1 MTDAAAQHP
10 WASTPRT
17 RNLEPGAVAHRPL
30 STKRRKVT
38 VKQANEPRTAYTPA
52 LWTGRLRSKVLHRIP
67 RRHWNSMVVGTKL
80 ARQEQDSA
88 SRSGSP
94 ARGTD
99 SSSTDLDTD
108 LGIGVGMGI
117 GMFQPQPTAYLPFS
131 LYPDGLHV
139 ANAGI
144 PQYTFASTPLF
155 EHFGGGHVGGSSAGN
170 DDAGVVGGR
179 SGPSPAGTFPA
190 ATNSNFHGSAS
201 ASGGP
206 AGMGAG
212 VQPVQGLG
220 PPSTVAAG
228 DSSSAATAAAALAA
242 SILASTTFRCP
253 YPYPATISASNDNPD
268 SKTNRSS
275 NSNTN
280 VNIDTC
286 HSVLTSP
293 TVLPSTTKW
302 SSHWSLTRTRSPSRK
317 LLRESSSLSSSR
329 GRLFGPLVGEK
340 VSSQTI
346 TEEFARADPV
356 YVAKT
361 MALPQTYSHYRPMQG
376 DGNCGWRVQSE
387 LHRMTGLSK
396 YVEEVTGGEP
406 SILELMT
413 EETLLLFNDIITDM
427 SERNDPM
434 PNVFAKFND
443 PQTSNCFVYHLRLL
457 ASARL
462 KGNSAQYQPYLDDT
476 VENYITKTVMPVN
489 REIDHICVVAVHD
502 ILLRPT
508 NMVLDIAY
516 LDRSEG
522 TEVNVH
528 RLPEE
533 ANGQDPSTLG
543 PIIYL
548 LYRPDHYDV
557 LYRDTQV
564 HIPPVPAVPAPVEL
578 QINRFVP
585 PTQDFEEPVAA
596 MQDTSYTMDMSA
608 LAMIPGLSS
617 STLSPPP
624 MTDPYA
630 SSPASSWVSHF
641 TPDVISTQ
649 PSPPQQQATVHP
661 LRFSKYNFPNL
672 HEMAAETNN
681 AHDPPPT
688 TNTFKNSHFNTA
700 HYNNLNFQ
708 PEMYQP
714 DAEEE
719 APSNGHSKNGGRKR
733 STEHCPGIK
742 KEK

>member
-1 MTDAAAQHP
+1 
-10 WASTPRT
+10 
-17 RNLEPGAVAHRPL
+17 
-30 STKRRKVT
+30 
-38 VKQANEPRTAYTPA
+38 
-52 LWTGRLRSKVLHRIP
+52 
-67 RRHWNSMVVGTKL
+67 
-80 ARQEQDSA
+80 
-88 SRSGSP
+88 
-94 ARGTD
+94 
-99 SSSTDLDTD
+99 
-108 LGIGVGMGI
+108 
-117 GMFQPQPTAYLPFS
+117 MFQPQPTAYLPFS

-228 DSSSAATAAAALAA
+228 DSSSGGYSSSSAGSLHPCLYNIPMPVSVPRHHLSQQRQPRLQNQPQQQQQHQRQHRHLPQRPHLSDRTTIHYKMEQPLELDQNEIAQQEAAA
-242 SILASTTFRCP
+242 
-253 YPYPATISASNDNPD
+253 
-268 SKTNRSS
+268 
-275 NSNTN
+275 
-280 VNIDTC
+280 
-286 HSVLTSP
+286 
-293 TVLPSTTKW
+293 
-302 SSHWSLTRTRSPSRK
+302 
-317 LLRESSSLSSSR
+317 REFEPQLK
-329 GRLFGPLVGEK
+329 GPLVGEK

-376 DGNCGWRVQSE
+376 DGNCGWRAIAFAYFETLVKCGNINLVQSE

>member
-1 MTDAAAQHP
+1 
-10 WASTPRT
+10 
-17 RNLEPGAVAHRPL
+17 
-30 STKRRKVT
+30 
-38 VKQANEPRTAYTPA
+38 
-52 LWTGRLRSKVLHRIP
+52 
-67 RRHWNSMVVGTKL
+67 MVVGSKL
-80 ARQEQDSA
+80 ARQEQDST

-99 SSSTDLDTD
+99 NNSCSSSSIADPSISISIGTGTGT
-108 LGIGVGMGI
+108 GIGSGSGAGSGAGIGAGIGILGLGMG
-117 GMFQPQPTAYLPFS
+117 MFQQPQPTSYLPFS
-131 LYPDGLHV
+131 LYPEGLHV
-139 ANAGI
+139 ANAGL

-155 EHFGGGHVGGSSAGN
+155 EQFVGGHVGASSAGSS
-170 DDAGVVGGR
+170 DGAVVGGR
-179 SGPSPAGTFPA
+179 SGPSPAGTFPV

-212 VQPVQGLG
+212 VQPVQPVQPVQGLG
-220 PPSTVAAG
+220 PPTTVAASDNSAG
-228 DSSSAATAAAALAA
+228 YSSSSAGSLHPGLYNIPMPVSVPRHHLSQHRQPQHQNQPPPPPPPQQQQQQQHQHQQHQHRHLPQRPLHLSDRTTIHYKMEQSLGLDQNEIAQQEAAARDFEPQL
-242 SILASTTFRCP
+242 
-253 YPYPATISASNDNPD
+253 
-268 SKTNRSS
+268 K
-275 NSNTN
+275 
-280 VNIDTC
+280 
-286 HSVLTSP
+286 
-293 TVLPSTTKW
+293 
-302 SSHWSLTRTRSPSRK
+302 
-317 LLRESSSLSSSR
+317 
-329 GRLFGPLVGEK
+329 GPLVGEK
-340 VSSQTI
+340 VSSQAI
-346 TEEFARADPV
+346 TEEYARADPV

-376 DGNCGWRVQSE
+376 DGNCGWRAIAFSYFETLVKCGNINLVQSE
-387 LHRMTGLSK
+387 LHRMTGLNK
-396 YVEEVTGGEP
+396 YVEEFTGGDP
-406 SILELMT
+406 TILELMM
-413 EETLLLFNDIITDM
+413 EATLLLFNDIIADM

-434 PNVFAKFND
+434 PNLFAKFND
-443 PQTSNCFVYHLRLL
+443 PQTSNCLVYHLRLL

-462 KGNSAQYQPYLDDT
+462 KANSAQYEPYLDDT
-476 VENYITKTVMPVN
+476 IQNYIDKTVMPVN

-528 RLPEE
+528 RFPEE

-548 LYRPDHYDV
+548 LYRPDHYDI

-564 HIPPVPAVPAPVEL
+564 HISPVPAVPAPVDL
-578 QINRFVP
+578 QINRVNEFVP
-585 PTQDFEEPVAA
+585 HNADFEEPVAA
-596 MQDTSYTMDMSA
+596 MQDASYTMDMSA
-608 LAMIPGLSS
+608 LAMIPGLS

-630 SSPASSWVSHF
+630 SSPASSWVSHHF
-641 TPDVISTQ
+641 TPEIISPPPPSQ
-649 PSPPQQQATVHP
+649 PSPPQQQATVHQ

-672 HEMAAETNN
+672 HEMATESGS
-681 AHDPPPT
+681 AHEPPFT

-719 APSNGHSKNGGRKR
+719 APSNGHSKIGGRKR

>member
-1 MTDAAAQHP
+1 
-10 WASTPRT
+10 
-17 RNLEPGAVAHRPL
+17 
-30 STKRRKVT
+30 
-38 VKQANEPRTAYTPA
+38 
-52 LWTGRLRSKVLHRIP
+52 
-67 RRHWNSMVVGTKL
+67 MVVGSKL
-80 ARQEQDSA
+80 ARQKQDSG
-88 SRSGSP
+88 SRSPSP
-94 ARGTD
+94 DRGTD
-99 SSSTDLDTD
+99 SNSTDL
-108 LGIGVGMGI
+108 GI
-117 GMFQPQPTAYLPFS
+117 GMFQPQPTPYLPFS

-139 ANAGI
+139 ANAGL

-155 EHFGGGHVGGSSAGN
+155 GGGHVGGSTAGN
-170 DDAGVVGGR
+170 NDAGVGGR
-179 SGPSPAGTFPA
+179 SGPLSAGTFPA
-190 ATNSNFHGSAS
+190 ATNRNFHAS

-220 PPSTVAAG
+220 PPTTVAASDG
-228 DSSSAATAAAALAA
+228 YSSSSAGSLHPCLFDIPMPVSIPRHHQVSQHQNRPQQRHQHQQRHLPQRPHFSDRTTIHYKMELDQNEIAQQEAAARDFEPQL
-242 SILASTTFRCP
+242 
-253 YPYPATISASNDNPD
+253 
-268 SKTNRSS
+268 K
-275 NSNTN
+275 
-280 VNIDTC
+280 
-286 HSVLTSP
+286 
-293 TVLPSTTKW
+293 
-302 SSHWSLTRTRSPSRK
+302 
-317 LLRESSSLSSSR
+317 
-329 GRLFGPLVGEK
+329 GPLVGEK
-340 VSSQTI
+340 ESSQAI
-346 TEEFARADPV
+346 TEEYARADPI

-376 DGNCGWRVQSE
+376 DGNCGWRAIAFAYFETLVKCGNINLVQSE
-387 LHRMTGLSK
+387 LHRMTELNK

-406 SILELMT
+406 SILELMM
-413 EETLLLFNDIITDM
+413 EATLMLFNDIITDM
-427 SERNDPM
+427 SERRDPM
-434 PNVFAKFND
+434 PNLFAKFND

-476 VENYITKTVMPVN
+476 IENYIAKTVMPVN

-508 NMVLDIAY
+508 NMILDIAY

-548 LYRPDHYDV
+548 LYRPDHYDI

-564 HIPPVPAVPAPVEL
+564 HIPPVAAVPAPVEL
-578 QINRFVP
+578 QINRVSYNP
-585 PTQDFEEPVAA
+585 NFEEPVPA
-596 MQDTSYTMDMSA
+596 MQDTSAYTIDMSA
-608 LAMIPGLSS
+608 LAMIPGLPS
-617 STLSPPP
+617 STLSS
-624 MTDPYA
+624 MTDPFA
-630 SSPASSWVSHF
+630 PAPASPWGSQHF
-641 TPDVISTQ
+641 TPEVIPAPPPSQ

-672 HEMAAETNN
+672 HEMAPESNS
-681 AHDPPPT
+681 AHDPPCT
-688 TNTFKNSHFNTA
+688 TNTFKNSHFNIA
-700 HYNNLNFQ
+700 HYNNMNFQ

-719 APSNGHSKNGGRKR
+719 VSSNGHSKIGGRKR

>member
-1 MTDAAAQHP
+1 
-10 WASTPRT
+10 
-17 RNLEPGAVAHRPL
+17 
-30 STKRRKVT
+30 
-38 VKQANEPRTAYTPA
+38 
-52 LWTGRLRSKVLHRIP
+52 
-67 RRHWNSMVVGTKL
+67 
-80 ARQEQDSA
+80 
-88 SRSGSP
+88 
-94 ARGTD
+94 
-99 SSSTDLDTD
+99 
-108 LGIGVGMGI
+108 
-117 GMFQPQPTAYLPFS
+117 MFQPQPTPYLPFS

-139 ANAGI
+139 ANAGL

-155 EHFGGGHVGGSSAGN
+155 EQFGGGHVGGSTAGN
-170 DDAGVVGGR
+170 NDAGVVGGR
-179 SGPSPAGTFPA
+179 SGPLSAGTFPA
-190 ATNSNFHGSAS
+190 ATNRNFHAS

-212 VQPVQGLG
+212 VQPVQSVQGLG
-220 PPSTVAAG
+220 PPTTVAASDG
-228 DSSSAATAAAALAA
+228 YSSSSAGSLHPCLYDIPMPVSVPRHHLSQHRQPQHQNQTQQQQQQQQQHQHRHRHLPQRPHLSDSTTIHYKMEQPLELDQNEIAQQEAAARDFEPQL
-242 SILASTTFRCP
+242 
-253 YPYPATISASNDNPD
+253 
-268 SKTNRSS
+268 K
-275 NSNTN
+275 
-280 VNIDTC
+280 
-286 HSVLTSP
+286 
-293 TVLPSTTKW
+293 
-302 SSHWSLTRTRSPSRK
+302 
-317 LLRESSSLSSSR
+317 
-329 GRLFGPLVGEK
+329 GPLVGEK
-340 VSSQTI
+340 ESSQAI
-346 TEEFARADPV
+346 TEEYARADPI

-361 MALPQTYSHYRPMQG
+361 MALPQTYSHYRRMQG
-376 DGNCGWRVQSE
+376 DGNCGWRAIAFAYFETLVKCGNINLVQSE
-387 LHRMTGLSK
+387 LHRMTELNK

-406 SILELMT
+406 SILELMM
-413 EETLLLFNDIITDM
+413 EATLVLFNDIITDM

-434 PNVFAKFND
+434 PNLFAKFND

-476 VENYITKTVMPVN
+476 IENYITKTVMPVN

-502 ILLRPT
+502 ILLRST

-548 LYRPDHYDV
+548 LYRPDHYDL
-557 LYRDTQV
+557 LYRDSQV
-564 HIPPVPAVPAPVEL
+564 HIPPVPAVPAPAEL
-578 QINRFVP
+578 RINRVSYN
-585 PTQDFEEPVAA
+585 QDFEEPIAA

-608 LAMIPGLSS
+608 LAMIPGLPS

-624 MTDPYA
+624 MTNPFA
-630 SSPASSWVSHF
+630 PSPASPWGSQHF
-641 TPDVISTQ
+641 TSEVISAPPPSQ

-672 HEMAAETNN
+672 HEMAAENN
-681 AHDPPPT
+681 GSHDPPCT
-688 TNTFKNSHFNTA
+688 TNTFKNSHFNIA

-714 DAEEE
+714 DADEE
-719 APSNGHSKNGGRKR
+719 ASSNGHSKIGGRKR

>member
-1 MTDAAAQHP
+1 
-10 WASTPRT
+10 
-17 RNLEPGAVAHRPL
+17 
-30 STKRRKVT
+30 
-38 VKQANEPRTAYTPA
+38 
-52 LWTGRLRSKVLHRIP
+52 
-67 RRHWNSMVVGTKL
+67 
-80 ARQEQDSA
+80 
-88 SRSGSP
+88 
-94 ARGTD
+94 
-99 SSSTDLDTD
+99 
-108 LGIGVGMGI
+108 
-117 GMFQPQPTAYLPFS
+117 MFQPQPTPYLPFS

-139 ANAGI
+139 ANAGL

-155 EHFGGGHVGGSSAGN
+155 GGGHIGGSTAGN
-170 DDAGVVGGR
+170 NDAGVGGR
-179 SGPSPAGTFPA
+179 SGPLSAGTFPA
-190 ATNSNFHGSAS
+190 ATNRNFHAS

-220 PPSTVAAG
+220 PPTTVAASDG
-228 DSSSAATAAAALAA
+228 YSSGSAGSLHPCLFDIPMPVSIPRHHQVSQHQNRPQQRHQHQQRHLPQRPHFSDRTTIHYKMELDQNEIAQQEAAARDFEPQL
-242 SILASTTFRCP
+242 
-253 YPYPATISASNDNPD
+253 
-268 SKTNRSS
+268 K
-275 NSNTN
+275 
-280 VNIDTC
+280 
-286 HSVLTSP
+286 
-293 TVLPSTTKW
+293 
-302 SSHWSLTRTRSPSRK
+302 
-317 LLRESSSLSSSR
+317 
-329 GRLFGPLVGEK
+329 GPLVGEK
-340 VSSQTI
+340 ESSQTI
-346 TEEFARADPV
+346 TEEYARADPI

-376 DGNCGWRVQSE
+376 DGNCGWRAIAFAYFETLVKCGNINLVQSE
-387 LHRMTGLSK
+387 LHRMTELNK

-406 SILELMT
+406 SILELMM
-413 EETLLLFNDIITDM
+413 EATLMLFNDIITDM
-427 SERNDPM
+427 SERRDPM
-434 PNVFAKFND
+434 PNLFAKFND

-476 VENYITKTVMPVN
+476 IENYIAKTVMPVN

-508 NMVLDIAY
+508 NMILDIAY

-548 LYRPDHYDV
+548 LYRPDHYDI

-564 HIPPVPAVPAPVEL
+564 HIPPVAAVPAPVEL
-578 QINRFVP
+578 QINRVSYNP
-585 PTQDFEEPVAA
+585 NFEEPVPA
-596 MQDTSYTMDMSA
+596 MQDTSAYTIDMSA
-608 LAMIPGLSS
+608 LAMIPGLPS
-617 STLSPPP
+617 STLSS
-624 MTDPYA
+624 MTDPFA
-630 SSPASSWVSHF
+630 PAPASPWGSQHF
-641 TPDVISTQ
+641 TPEVIPAPPPSQ

-672 HEMAAETNN
+672 HEMAPESNS
-681 AHDPPPT
+681 AHDPPCT
-688 TNTFKNSHFNTA
+688 TNTFKNSHFNIA
-700 HYNNLNFQ
+700 HYNNMNFQ

-719 APSNGHSKNGGRKR
+719 VSSNGHSKIGGRKR